1 MKKSEKEKK
10 KSLTPRMIFLLIL
23 LSCGIGAL
31 IFSRY
36 FYAEKKIAEFSRIE
50 VVSGN
55 GACVLPGET
64 FEIEI
69 SATDKENLP
78 LKDVL
83 VTAETGIPGC
93 YTIKETQLRTNAG
106 GIARFTVTAGNR
118 IGDNYIRFF
127 ANDDHANVLEVR
139 FVNGV
144 KIVDSKREGQAGSAL
159 ADPVGIKLVDAAGK
173 PRANVKVFVSA
184 SGGAA
189 IKPESVLTDKNGV
202 AEVKVTLPKKSGE
215 GKVDFEISADHTQ
228 GVFRSIPVK
237 VMAVSSWHITISVLG
252 GLALFMLGM
261 TMMSDGLANIAGE
274 RMKSILG
281 YCTNN
286 RILALLTGAGIT
298 AVIQSSSATTVMIIG
313 FVNAGLMTLAQSI
326 GVIFGANIGTTIT
339 AQIIAFDVGAIALP
353 AIVVGLVMR
362 FIKRGKVPEVG
373 LTILGFGLLFFGMN
387 LMSAEMKLLAGFPTF
402 RSFFTML
409 ECAPIDGM
417 MPWGRVAGA
426 ILIGMV
432 STLIMQSSSA
442 TTGVVVVLGAGGLID
457 LYTAVALILG
467 ANVGTTITAQLA
479 AIPANQL
486 ARQAAMAHT
495 LFNVLGVV
503 FVLLSFL
510 ILWPGTKVPAFFYI
524 VNSCTEGNAFAAHP
538 ENMARHIAN
547 AHTLFNIATA
557 LILLPFTGLLA
568 RVCQRLLPI
577 SAAKIHFQ
585 YLEPHLLDS
594 PALALRQSTV
604 AIGKMLKK
612 SWKMVDSAVRS
623 NFINGKVNQN
633 RMEKFLSREERV
645 DRYQTEIMEYLSQV
659 MRRKLSPQQAETIPL
674 LMHCTNDAERIADRA
689 ENIITLT
696 RRMEAEELKLS
707 KSAIDELEIIFTE
720 LSKQTVFA
728 LNALEFSEEE
738 WSQRAIKAEELIN
751 ELASQSEEAHIKR
764 IRNGKCTAPT
774 GIIYVELLAEL
785 IAISRHLSN
794 IAERAV

>member
-10 KSLTPRMIFLLIL
+10 KSSTSRMIFLLVL
-23 LSCGIGAL
+23 LFCGIGAL

-36 FYAEKKIAEFSRIE
+36 YYAENKVAEFSRIAAA
-50 VVSGN
+50 SGN

-69 SATDKENLP
+69 SAQDKNKNP
-78 LKDVL
+78 MKDVL
-83 VTAETGIPGC
+83 VTAETGIPGS
-93 YTIKETQLRTNAG
+93 YTFKESQLRTNAG

-127 ANDDHANVLEVR
+127 ANDNHSDALEVR

-144 KIVDSKREGQAGSAL
+144 KIVDSNREGQAGSVL

-173 PRANVKVFVSA
+173 PRANVKVFVTA
-184 SGGAA
+184 SGGAVV
-189 IKPESVLTDKNGV
+189 KNSTVMTDKRGI
-202 AEVKVTLPKKSGE
+202 AEVKVTLPEESGE
-215 GKVDFEISADHTQ
+215 GKIDFEISADHTQ

-281 YCTNN
+281 YCTSN
-286 RILALLTGAGIT
+286 RFLALLTGAGIT

-387 LMSAEMKLLAGFPTF
+387 LMSAEMKLLADFPTF

-426 ILIGMV
+426 ILVGLV

-764 IRNGKCTAPT
+764 IRTGKCTAPT